1 MPERV
6 KKVLEKFIFDE
17 NEINK
22 FNDHHNQH
30 HEIPDSWSWIWLQI
44 VEVEYDFRGRNY
56 PGIVQRIAVLKI
68 SKTPQGNEYDVFH
81 F

>member
-1 MPERV
+1 M
-6 KKVLEKFIFDE
+6 KTKSTSLMIIIIHTTKF
-17 NEINK
+17 
-22 FNDHHNQH
+22 
-30 HEIPDSWSWIWLQI
+30 QI